1 MKWQT
6 ADVIEYGILKDNAKA
21 NRNKMTEAEAAFW
34 SVAKSSGLGQKC
46 RRQYVIGPYIVD
58 FFFRSS
64 LLIVELDGKY
74 HFTKQQ
80 QEADAIRQ
88 TWLEQQGY
96 KVSKDTYKPFK
107 PLYLPDPPPLRGMV
121 SHALPRSFPL

>member
-21 NRNKMTEAEAAFW
+21 NRNKMTEAEATFW

-58 FFFRSS
+58 FFFRNS

-96 KVSKDTYKPFK
+96 KVLRFTNEAMLFDTAKTIATIK
-107 PLYLPDPPPLRGMV
+107 RHL
-121 SHALPRSFPL
+121 

>member
-1 MKWQT
+1 MDLDRS
-6 ADVIEYGILKDNAKA
+6 ADG
-21 NRNKMTEAEAAFW
+21 
-34 SVAKSSGLGQKC
+34 
-46 RRQYVIGPYIVD
+46 QYVIGPYIVD

-96 KVSKDTYKPFK
+96 KVLRFTNEAILFDTAKTIATIKRYLQTINKPLPPRPSPFK
-107 PLYLPDPPPLRGMV
+107 GDKRG
-121 SHALPRSFPL
+121 SPQSTLINH